1 MVAMAMVV
9 QELFRRVRSF
19 AWLRD
24 AGSSNWNFMQS
35 RDCHQVGR
43 YLKVL
48 HDQRNDASGTSSWFI
63 IWTPFHSHFPFEIFI
78 AHF

>member
-43 YLKVL
+43 
-48 HDQRNDASGTSSWFI
+48 
-63 IWTPFHSHFPFEIFI
+63 
-78 AHF
+78 